1 MALWA
6 WYALANARFLAAH
19 PGIPAGS
26 WSSVVGLATLVIT
39 LAALLPVALLGH
51 TSWPAVSRR
60 DAAMF
65 IAGTALLGV
74 VVSWGGTWLWN
85 TASARVPTTTAGL
98 LINVE
103 TVSGY
108 VYVYL
113 ARHQWPPLGQLL
125 GFALILAG
133 VGLALGYRQTP
144 RHPGQ
149 HRPPDRESAPPDG
162 LIPVPHRDPSG
173 TLAPVSNA
181 PRELAAALATQ
192 APSIASKQK
201 G

>member
-1 MALWA
+1 
-6 WYALANARFLAAH
+6 
-19 PGIPAGS
+19 
-26 WSSVVGLATLVIT
+26 
-39 LAALLPVALLGH
+39 
-51 TSWPAVSRR
+51 
-60 DAAMF
+60 MF

-85 TASARVPTTTAGL
+85 TASAQVPTTTAGL

-113 ARHQWPPLGQLL
+113 ARHQWPPLGQVL

-144 RHPGQ
+144 RLHRQ
-149 HRPPDRESAPPDG
+149 HRPPDRESEPPDG
-162 LIPVPHRDPSG
+162 LIPVPHRDPAEPYSPRS
-173 TLAPVSNA
+173 ANA
-181 PRELAAALATQ
+181 PRELAAAGLATQ

-201 G
+201 GEDCS